1 MRARQ
6 IYCARHLSL
15 LPLSRHCSPS
25 SPIKATSACEYV
37 VKILM
42 LVCLLMDEDEGN
54 ERCDT
59 MRKEQM
65 RLKRSPVSDASA
77 GGTGG
82 FSGTGDSGC
91 SGL

>member
-1 MRARQ
+1 
-6 IYCARHLSL
+6 
-15 LPLSRHCSPS
+15 
-25 SPIKATSACEYV
+25 
-37 VKILM
+37 
-42 LVCLLMDEDEGN
+42 MDEDEGN